1 MEENKVPENVEV
13 DELDDKALE
22 EASGG
27 AIGSGSGTSDV
38 LDANGFMC
46 NC

>member
-1 MEENKVPENVEV
+1 MANETKVPNVEV
-13 DELDDKALE
+13 EELDDKSLE

-27 AIGSGSGTSDV
+27 IESDV